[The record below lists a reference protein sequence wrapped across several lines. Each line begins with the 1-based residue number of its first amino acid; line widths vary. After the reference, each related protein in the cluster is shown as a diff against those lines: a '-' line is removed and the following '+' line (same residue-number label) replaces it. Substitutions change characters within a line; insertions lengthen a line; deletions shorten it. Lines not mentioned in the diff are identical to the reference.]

1 MISLDEL
8 KYTQNRLELLINNSE
23 NPEEI
28 MMANIIVGN
37 LDALRK
43 QLEAYSNTD
52 EFKEQAKRYSKE

>member
-8 KYTQNRLELLINNSE
+8 KYTQNRLELLISNSE

-43 QLEAYSNTD
+43 QLVAYSNTD
-52 EFKEQAKRYSKE
+52 EFKEQSKRYNKE

>member
-52 EFKEQAKRYSKE
+52 EFKEQSKRYSKE

>member
-8 KYTQNRLELLINNSE
+8 KYTQNRLELVINNSE

-43 QLEAYSNTD
+43 QLEVYSNTD
-52 EFKEQAKRYSKE
+52 EFKEQAKRYNKE